1 LYDQTAHEDSL
12 EASERGR
19 LHLAEKPRKPYPAFP
34 LYPHATGRWAKKIRG
49 HLHYFGKWEEPD
61 AALARYLEQKDAL
74 HSGKK
79 PRPDPGATT
88 VKDLCNLFLNQKQA
102 LVETGELS
110 VRTWTDYK
118 LACDEIVSALGKLRV
133 LSDLGSDDFTAL
145 RNHLAKKNGP
155 HRLKNTIQAIRS
167 IFKFAD
173 EAGLIERPMRFGPG
187 FKRPS
192 KQALR
197 LHRARQG
204 EKLFT
209 REEILRLLDVA
220 NPQLKAM
227 MFLAINCGFGNTD
240 CGRLPLSAL
249 DLEAGWHNYARPKTG
264 IQRRCPLWPET
275 IAAIR
280 EALTH
285 RPEPKSEAAAGLVF
299 LTRYGISYAKET
311 IDNPISYET
320 AKLLRKLKINGRK
333 GLGFYTFR
341 HNFETIGGEVKDQVA
356 VDYIMG
362 HARDDMAS
370 HYRERISDERLRAVA
385 DYVRNWLLGS
395 RPDLAD

>member
-1 LYDQTAHEDSL
+1 MTDTHSNVTPARS
-12 EASERGR
+12 
-19 LHLAEKPRKPYPAFP
+19 KPSKPYATFP
-34 LYPHATGRWAKKIRG
+34 LFPHATGRWAKKIRG
-49 HLHYFGKWEEPD
+49 RLYYFGKWEEPD
-61 AALARYLEQKDAL
+61 AALVRYLEQKDAL

-79 PRPDPGATT
+79 PRPDPAGTT
-88 VKDLCNLFLNQKQA
+88 IKDLCNLFLNQKQA
-102 LVETGELS
+102 LVQTGELS
-110 VRTWTDYK
+110 LRTWTDYK
-118 LACDEIVSALGKLRV
+118 LACDEIVGTLGKLRV
-133 LSDLGSDDFTAL
+133 LSDLGPDDFTAL
-145 RNHLAKKNGP
+145 RNHLAKRNGP

-167 IFKFAD
+167 LFKFAD

-209 REEILRLLDVA
+209 REEILRLLDAA
-220 NPQLKAM
+220 NPPLRAM

-240 CGRLPLSAL
+240 SGRLPVSAL
-249 DLEAGWHNYARPKTG
+249 DLEAGWHSYARPKTG

-275 IAAIR
+275 VAAIR
-280 EALTH
+280 EALAQ
-285 RPEPKSEAAAGLVF
+285 RPEPKSQADADLVF
-299 LTRYGISYAKET
+299 LTRYGSSYAKET
-311 IDNPISYET
+311 TDNPVSYET
-320 AKLLRKLKINGRK
+320 AKLLRKLGINGRK

-341 HNFETIGGEVKDQVA
+341 HVFETIGGEAKDQVA
-356 VDYIMG
+356 VDYVMG

-385 DYVRNWLLGS
+385 DHVRGWLFPCEQVG
-395 RPDLAD
+395 